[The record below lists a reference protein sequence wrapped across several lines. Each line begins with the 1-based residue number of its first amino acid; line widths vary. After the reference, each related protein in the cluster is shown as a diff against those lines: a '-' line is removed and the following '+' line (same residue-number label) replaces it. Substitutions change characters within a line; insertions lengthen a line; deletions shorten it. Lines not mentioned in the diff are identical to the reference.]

1 MWCWSIWALSVEQK
15 PMARVVA
22 VATGVEKGH
31 RYSEE
36 VYRGEGLASTVQ
48 ELFASVPSASEP
60 ARTVY
65 AGFNGES
72 FWSKEWGV
80 TYLRSKNKF
89 DEPLRM
95 EHPVDCF
102 GDPGAALGPLMIGL
116 ATVGMQ
122 KGYLKGPSLIWCSSD
137 REPRGAA
144 VIQGL

>member
-1 MWCWSIWALSVEQK
+1 
-15 PMARVVA
+15 MARVVA